1 MIYGVGTDLVEVD
14 RVRRLLERY
23 GERFARRILGPRE
36 WADFERSPNRAV
48 YLSGRYAA
56 KEAFAKA
63 FGTGL
68 RHPVS
73 LTNINVTRDPLGK
86 PNLWLEAELEAL
98 LASRGVTGRHL
109 SVTHE
114 HSMACAFVVLEA
126 GGTEGTDR

>member
-23 GERFARRILGPRE
+23 GERFARRVLGQHE
-36 WADFERSPNRAV
+36 WTDYERSPNRAV

-68 RHPVS
+68 RNPVL
-73 LTNINVTRDPLGK
+73 LTNINVTRDSLGK
-86 PNLWLEAELEAL
+86 PGLLLEAELEAL
-98 LASRGVTGRHL
+98 LANRGVTRRHL

-114 HSMACAFVVLEA
+114 QSMACALVVLEA
-126 GGTEGTDR
+126 GGQEDPER